1 MQKNTNVV
9 EDALFQIKNLE
20 EALQENAKGI
30 LHSTMKEEI
39 KQLVKES
46 LNEQDEDD
54 DEIEDTTIAVDDED
68 QVNPDETDITIDS
81 EMDDMD
87 DLSDYDDDE
96 EDTIDLTA
104 APDSEVLKVFRAMG
118 PEDGI
123 IVKKEEGMLNLKDG
137 EKEYMIQLG
146 ESDLDDISFREEDD
160 DDDFSFSEDDD
171 DDIVFEITM
180 NEDDDFEKFA
190 DEENTDEDED
200 DDFNIED
207 FFMSSDDD
215 AISDELEEEGDP
227 YANTPVMDMEEAIME
242 AIKKSIKPKGM
253 GMGNASKFKYD
264 KKPNMSGGFN
274 TKRKEAFGK
283 GTKAMGTGKAK
294 FEYKEGESKEGWDKV
309 TLGGNKGDKSKTNPG
324 KKDYV
329 KKMETKEASRTLG
342 AGRYWGKPGLPKPK
356 AAPAHL
362 RKESIDREVGMLREK
377 NEEYKKALDVFRNKL
392 NEVAIFNSNLAYAT
406 RLFTEHSTT
415 KQEKINILRRFDSV
429 ETIKES
435 KNLYKMIKDELGS
448 ESKGSE
454 NTIKESFERTVSK
467 TPSTGSSANLIESKT
482 YENPQFLRMK
492 DLMSKLK

>member
-324 KKDYV
+324 KKDC
-329 KKMETKEASRTLG
+329 
-342 AGRYWGKPGLPKPK
+342 
-356 AAPAHL
+356 
-362 RKESIDREVGMLREK
+362 
-377 NEEYKKALDVFRNKL
+377 
-392 NEVAIFNSNLAYAT
+392 
-406 RLFTEHSTT
+406 
-415 KQEKINILRRFDSV
+415 
-429 ETIKES
+429 
-435 KNLYKMIKDELGS
+435 
-448 ESKGSE
+448 
-454 NTIKESFERTVSK
+454 
-467 TPSTGSSANLIESKT
+467 
-482 YENPQFLRMK
+482 
-492 DLMSKLK
+492 